1 MNDTPTKEYR
11 PGWIQDFLISLVFLT
26 RLPIPLDIKFTMAA
40 VSSASRCFPLV
51 GIIVGGISGGVF
63 YGTSLLHLP
72 ALLCAFLAIGA
83 QVLLTGALHEDAI
96 GDVADGFG
104 GGADKDK
111 KLEIMRDS
119 RVGTYAVVTLILV
132 IGMKASAL
140 AAFNDPRIAFG
151 VILSAAVFSRG
162 MLTWGMFLM
171 RPARD
176 NGLGAS
182 AGKPSLVTALWALF
196 LSLLVPILTLGP
208 FLGSIGILAAI
219 CGALSVAVIAVRQI
233 GGQTGDVL
241 GSLQLAA
248 EVSFLIA
255 LCAVLT

>member
-1 MNDTPTKEYR
+1 MSDKHTEEYE

-26 RLPIPLDIKFTMAA
+26 RLPIPLDIKFTMSA

-51 GIIVGGISGGVF
+51 GVIVGGISGAVF
-63 YGTSLLHLP
+63 YGSYLLNLSP
-72 ALLCAFLAIGA
+72 LLCAFLALAA

-104 GGADKDK
+104 GGATKDK

-119 RVGTYAVVTLILV
+119 RVGTYAVVTLILAMG
-132 IGMKASAL
+132 IKAPALSSFGNPGTAFAIIICSA
-140 AAFNDPRIAFG
+140 I
-151 VILSAAVFSRG
+151 VSRG
-162 MLTWGMFLM
+162 MLTWGMYLL

-182 AGKPSLVTALWALF
+182 AGKPALITALWALVF
-196 LSLLVPILTLGP
+196 TLLLPILVLGP
-208 FLGSIGILAAI
+208 FLGSIGILSAMV
-219 CGALSVAVIAVRQI
+219 GAVLISLVAFRQI

-241 GSLQLAA
+241 GSIQQFA
-248 EVSFLIA
+248 EIFFLIA
-255 LCAVLT
+255 LSAVIT